1 MGNAWWSARSSRVCS
16 KSRPGRI
23 RRHDPVDA
31 WDRLDSRELM
41 TITGLDPTFGT
52 GGLALIDFQAS
63 TSGKV
68 KPLVIN
74 ASVQQSDGKV
84 IVAGEGNMGLSSGM
98 MLVRYNADGTIDS
111 TFGSSGV
118 AIAPF
123 KTFSEATSIA
133 IAPGGKIVVGG
144 FAVRIGL
151 NEGTTSIFAVAR
163 FNPNGTLDTSF
174 GTNGTTTTA
183 FSGVASG
190 VQAIAVQPDG
200 KVVAVGSE
208 AASVD
213 LAQSTISTDSSFAAA
228 RYNID
233 GSLDGTF
240 GTGGRVT
247 TTFSGSA
254 GVDPTAIVLQSNG
267 AIVAAG
273 LGYLGTNQGI
283 ALARY
288 TASGTLDTSFNGSGT
303 TFVPVLPI
311 NPSLPS
317 QLGAATGAVAI
328 QADGKIVASDG
339 IGVATVFVGGVESF
353 PPVPSVV
360 RLNANGSLDP
370 SFGTKGLAT
379 VGLGVDGGI
388 GASTL
393 TIQPNGQI
401 LAGGYDAGAN
411 SSSVGLFRLNP
422 NGSADTAFGVG
433 GSIVTVLG
441 NSSFPA
447 PAVLGIYPTTTGQ
460 LLVAVDQ
467 QSPTTSNL
475 WSGLARYGL
484 VVTAPTYNPPGNLE
498 GLGKSSLAIYLPNS
512 GAFAIR
518 PANGGLD
525 QVISFGQAGPGASI
539 PVVADY
545 DGSGKAELAVYLVNS
560 GQFAYRPAKGGPDV
574 LVPFGPAGA
583 GNSIPMPADYDGC
596 GHAEIGVYI
605 PSLGKFAY
613 RPANGGPDVLTAFG
627 PVGAGASIP
636 VPGDYDGS
644 GHTELAVYIPAAGA
658 FAYRPFNGGP
668 DVILPFGAAGAGK
681 SIPAP
686 GDYDGSG
693 HTEFAVYLADSGTF
707 AYRPARG
714 GPDVLIPFGPS
725 GAGNS
730 IPMPG
735 DYDGSGQTEVAI
747 YIPSLGAFAYR
758 SAKTGKDTILYFGPS
773 GAGSVIPVNALT

>member
-1 MGNAWWSARSSRVCS
+1 
-16 KSRPGRI
+16 
-23 RRHDPVDA
+23 
-31 WDRLDSRELM
+31 M

-52 GGLALIDFQAS
+52 GGLALVDLQAS

-68 KPLVIN
+68 KPLVIE

-84 IVAGEGNMGLSSGM
+84 IIVGEGNMSLSSGM
-98 MLVRYNADGTIDS
+98 MLVRYNADGTLDT

-123 KTFSEATSIA
+123 KTFSEATSVA

-151 NEGTTSIFAVAR
+151 NEGTTSTFALAR
-163 FNPNGTLDTSF
+163 FNANGTLDTSF
-174 GTNGTTTTA
+174 GTNGMTTTA
-183 FSGVASG
+183 FPGVGSA

-200 KVVAVGSE
+200 KIVAVGSG
-208 AASVD
+208 ASSVD
-213 LAQSTISTDSSFAAA
+213 LVQSTISTDSGFAAA

-233 GSLDGTF
+233 GSLDTSF

-247 TTFSGSA
+247 TSFAGSA
-254 GVDPTAIVLQSNG
+254 GVDPTAIALQSNG
-267 AIVAAG
+267 AIVAVG

-283 ALARY
+283 AVARY
-288 TASGTLDTSFNGSGT
+288 TASGALDPSFNGSGT
-303 TFVPVLPI
+303 TFLPVMPI

-317 QLGAATGAVAI
+317 QLGAVIGAVAI

-339 IGVATVFVGGVESF
+339 IGAATVFAGGALSF
-353 PPVPSVV
+353 PPVPSVA
-360 RLNANGSLDP
+360 RLNTNGSLDT
-370 SFGTKGLAT
+370 SFGSKGLAT
-379 VGLGVDGGI
+379 VGLGADGGI

-401 LAGGYDAGAN
+401 LAGGYYAGAN

-422 NGSADTAFGVG
+422 NGLADTAFGVG

-447 PAVLGIYPTTTGQ
+447 PAVLGIYPTSTGQ

-484 VVTAPTYNPPGNLE
+484 VVTAPTYNPAGNLE
-498 GLGKSSLAIYLPNS
+498 GLGKSSMAIYLPNS

-518 PANGGLD
+518 PANGGPD
-525 QVISFGQAGPGASI
+525 QIIPFGQAGPGASI

-560 GQFAYRPAKGGPDV
+560 GTFAYRPAKGGPDV
-574 LVPFGPAGA
+574 LIPFGPAGA
-583 GNSIPMPADYDGC
+583 GNSIPLPADYDGC

-627 PVGAGASIP
+627 PAGAGASIP

-644 GHTELAVYIPAAGA
+644 GHTELAVYMPAAGA

-668 DVILPFGAAGAGK
+668 DVFVPFGPAGAGK

-693 HTEFAVYLADSGTF
+693 HTEFAVYMPDSGTF
-707 AYRPARG
+707 AYRPAKG
-714 GPDVLIPFGPS
+714 GADVLIPFGPA
-725 GAGNS
+725 GAGAS
-730 IPMPG
+730 IPAPG

-758 SAKTGKDTILYFGPS
+758 SAKTGKDSIIYFGPS
-773 GAGSVIPVNALT
+773 GAGNVIPVNALT